1 MAPTAYAP
9 RPPKADADPALP
21 GAASPGAAP
30 SGAGPALPSVT
41 RPGPTSP
48 GAASPGAGRSG
59 GRDGAGSPE
68 AVLVAEQLSKTF
80 SHGGLQQHVLRNLNL
95 RIEAGSFTV
104 VMGPSGAGK
113 STLLHTLSGLDHPSL
128 GRVVLAGTDISHRGE
143 NELARLR
150 RAHCGFM
157 FQQPFLLESLDSMD
171 NVMSVARLTQDRR
184 SAATRAAELFDRV
197 GLDEQDRRKYP
208 AMLSGGEA
216 ARVSLVRALVN
227 DPTVVFADEPTG
239 QLNSELS
246 RTVLELLASLNAQ
259 GQTIVMVTHDVR
271 SASYGSHVLYL
282 RDGVIAGEL
291 DLSVLPDGDPHRR
304 EQLVAFLE
312 EMGW

>member
-1 MAPTAYAP
+1 MAPTTYAP
-9 RPPKADADPALP
+9 RPPRGDASAASPDAASPDTS
-21 GAASPGAAP
+21 AASPGH
-30 SGAGPALPSVT
+30 
-41 RPGPTSP
+41 
-48 GAASPGAGRSG
+48 GRSG
-59 GRDGAGSPE
+59 DRDGAVRSPE
-68 AVLVAEQLSKTF
+68 LVLVTEQLSKTF

-95 RIEAGSFTV
+95 RITAGSFTV

-113 STLLHTLSGLDHPSL
+113 STLLNTLSGLDHPSL

-150 RAHCGFM
+150 RTHCGFM
-157 FQQPFLLESLDSMD
+157 FQQPFLLDSLDAMD

-184 SAATRAAELFDRV
+184 AAATRAAELFDRV

-271 SASYGSHVLYL
+271 SASYGTRVLYL

-291 DLSVLPDGDPHRR
+291 DLSVLPDGDPRRR
-304 EQLVAFLE
+304 ERLVAFLE

>member
-1 MAPTAYAP
+1 
-9 RPPKADADPALP
+9 
-21 GAASPGAAP
+21 
-30 SGAGPALPSVT
+30 
-41 RPGPTSP
+41 
-48 GAASPGAGRSG
+48 
-59 GRDGAGSPE
+59 
-68 AVLVAEQLSKTF
+68 
-80 SHGGLQQHVLRNLNL
+80 
-95 RIEAGSFTV
+95 
-104 VMGPSGAGK
+104 MGPSGAGK
-113 STLLHTLSGLDHPSL
+113 STLLHTLSGLDHPIL
-128 GRVVLAGTDISHRGE
+128 GRVVLAGTDITHRGE

-150 RAHCGFM
+150 RTHCGFM

-171 NVMSVARLTQDRR
+171 NVMSVARLTQDRHA
-184 SAATRAAELFDRV
+184 AATRAAELFDRV
-197 GLDEQDRRKYP
+197 GLDEQDRHKFP

-246 RTVLELLASLNAQ
+246 RTVMELLASLNAQ

-282 RDGVIAGEL
+282 RDGVIAGDL
-291 DLSVLPDGDPHRR
+291 DLSVLPDGDPRRR

-312 EMGW
+312 EMD